1 LSRYKIEFAVFFP
14 LFYFLEEKKY
24 SCDYVLQIEEQI
36 SQSRNLIFIES
47 FSQMEL
53 NLLRKISAST
63 QSFSFSVVLS
73 QFRQYSMG
81 AYFLPKIPNFP

>member
-1 LSRYKIEFAVFFP
+1 
-14 LFYFLEEKKY
+14 
-24 SCDYVLQIEEQI
+24 
-36 SQSRNLIFIES
+36 
-47 FSQMEL
+47 MEL

-81 AYFLPKIPNFP
+81 AYFLPKIPNFPEPKFMCCFYNSEIFSKIFQKKKIMYKKQVFSEQKIGSHF